1 MTVELRDVTPP
12 AQVGVRLYDPAAA
25 APALRLP
32 LEPNRVLTE
41 SGRSALWLGPD
52 EWLVVGEGAA
62 DLRLPDGAGSLVD
75 LSANRVV
82 LELRGPSARDV
93 LAAGCALDLHPRAF
107 GPGRCAQT
115 LLARANVIL
124 EQTAAD
130 AFRVYVR
137 PSFAGYLRDWL
148 DDATGAARAAGALS
162 PRATRP

>member
-1 MTVELRDVTPP
+1 MTVELGDVTPR

-41 SGRSALWLGPD
+41 NGRSALWLGPD
-52 EWLVVGEGAA
+52 EWLVVGESANA
-62 DLRLPDGAGSLVD
+62 LRLPEGAGSLVD

-115 LLARANVIL
+115 LLARAAVIL
-124 EQTAAD
+124 EQTSGEPAY
-130 AFRVYVR
+130 RIYVR
-137 PSFAGYLRDWL
+137 PSFAGYLTDWL
-148 DDATGAARAAGALS
+148 RDAAPAPAQADPSRSSAR
-162 PRATRP
+162 

>member
-32 LEPNRVLTE
+32 LEPNRVLADG
-41 SGRSALWLGPD
+41 GRTALWLGPD

-115 LLARANVIL
+115 LLARAAVIL
-124 EQTAAD
+124 EQTSGEPAY
-130 AFRVYVR
+130 RIYVR
-137 PSFAGYLRDWL
+137 PSFAGYLADWL
-148 DDATGAARAAGALS
+148 RDAAPAPAQADPSRSSAR
-162 PRATRP
+162 